1 MSEQNG
7 PNDPNEQPPEGQNP
21 WVRQLMI
28 WGGIF
33 LALLLVVSMFNGGNQ
48 PAGETISYSEFRDRV
63 EAGEVKSV
71 EVSEDSITGVMS
83 EGNEPFTTIPVPGDT
98 QLTQVLAENGV
109 EISAKPADTQGIWLY
124 VLIQSLPFILILG
137 IAFFALRQV
146 QKGGGGGA
154 MGFGKSK
161 AKMLTERQGRVTFE
175 DVAGID
181 EAREELEEIVE
192 FLKDPQRFS
201 KLGGQIP
208 KGALL
213 VGSPGTGKTLLA
225 RAIAGEA
232 GVPFFT
238 ISGSDFVEMFVGVGA
253 SRVRDMFEQA
263 KKNAPCIVFIDE
275 IDAVGRSRGHG
286 LGNSNDER
294 EQTLN
299 QLLVEMDGFEANEG
313 IIIIAATNRPDVL
326 DPALL
331 RPGRFDRQVVVPIPD
346 IDGREKILGVHMKKV
361 PLAPDVNPRT
371 IARGTPGFSG
381 ADLANLVNEAALL
394 AARRNKRLVAMQ
406 EFEDAKDK
414 VMMGAERRSMV
425 MTEDEKKMTA
435 YHEAGHALVSLNE
448 PASDPIHK
456 ATIIPRGRA
465 LGMVMRL
472 PERDSYSY
480 HRDKMHANLAV
491 AMGGRVAEE
500 IIFGHDKVSS
510 GASGDIQYATDLA
523 KNMVTKWGMS
533 DKLGPLQYEQQQEGY
548 LGMGQSARTMGGAET
563 NKLIDSEI
571 KDLVEGGLKRATEIL
586 TEQEDKLHLLAQ
598 ALLEYETLTGD
609 EIDQLMKDGKI
620 DRPDNPTGP
629 IPVSPAHGS
638 AIPKAGKRF
647 GGSGSSDGDEAPQG
661 A

>member
-1 MSEQNG
+1 MSDQNSPPEPEGNG
-7 PNDPNEQPPEGQNP
+7 PNP
-21 WVRQLMI
+21 WVKSLMI

-33 LALLLVVSMFNGGNQ
+33 LALLMVVSLFGGGSSGNGAQ
-48 PAGETISYSEFRDRV
+48 ILYSDFRDKV
-63 EAGEVKSV
+63 AEGSVASVQISETSIVGEMKNGEQFS
-71 EVSEDSITGVMS
+71 
-83 EGNEPFTTIPVPGDT
+83 TIPVTNDT
-98 QLTQVLAENGV
+98 TLPQLLEDNGV
-109 EISAKPADTQGIWLY
+109 RYSGAEAESGNLLLY
-124 VLIQSLPFILILG
+124 ALIQILPFVLILG

-146 QKGGGGGA
+146 QKGGGAGGA

-161 AKMLTERQGRVTFE
+161 AKLLTERQGKVTFD

-263 KKNAPCIVFIDE
+263 KKNAPCILFIDE

-331 RPGRFDRQVVVPIPD
+331 RPGRFDRQVVVPVPD
-346 IDGREKILGVHMKKV
+346 IDGREKILAVHMKKV

-523 KNMVTKWGMS
+523 RNMVTKWGMS
-533 DKLGPLQYEQQQEGY
+533 DKLGPLQYEESQEGY
-548 LGMGQSARTMGGAET
+548 LGMGQTARTMGGAET
-563 NKLIDSEI
+563 NKLIDAEI
-571 KDLVEGGLKRATEIL
+571 KELVEGGLKRATEIL
-586 TEQEDKLHLLAQ
+586 TAQEDKLHLLAQ
-598 ALLEYETLTGD
+598 AMLEYETLTGD

-620 DRPDNPTGP
+620 DRPDEPKGP
-629 IPVSPAHGS
+629 VAVKPVSGVAV
-638 AIPKAGKRF
+638 PKAGRKL
-647 GGSGSSDGDEAPQG
+647 GGGPAPQG

>member
-1 MSEQNG
+1 MSDQNQPQDPQGNG
-7 PNDPNEQPPEGQNP
+7 PNP
-21 WVRQLMI
+21 WVKSLMV
-28 WGGIF
+28 WGGVF
-33 LALLLVVSMFNGGNQ
+33 LALLVVVSVFGNSGQ
-48 PAGETISYSEFRDRV
+48 PAGEAIGYSDFRDRV
-63 EAGEVKSV
+63 AEGSV
-71 EVSEDSITGVMS
+71 RDVQIAEDRISGTLTNGDAFS
-83 EGNEPFTTIPVPGDT
+83 TIPVANDT
-98 QLTQVLAENGV
+98 SLTTLLDENGV
-109 EISAKPADTQGIWLY
+109 SYSGTAKEEMG
-124 VLIQSLPFILILG
+124 VLTYILINSLPFILILG

-146 QKGGGGGA
+146 QKGGGAGGA

-161 AKMLTERQGRVTFE
+161 AKLLTERQGKVTFD

-192 FLKDPQRFS
+192 FLKDPSRFS

-263 KKNAPCIVFIDE
+263 KKNAPCILFIDE

-331 RPGRFDRQVVVPIPD
+331 RPGRFDRQVVVPVPD
-346 IDGREKILGVHMKKV
+346 IEGREKILAVHMKKL

-381 ADLANLVNEAALL
+381 ADLANLCNEAALL

-472 PERDSYSY
+472 PERDNYSY

-523 KNMVTKWGMS
+523 RNMVTKWGMS
-533 DKLGPLQYEQQQEGY
+533 DKLGPLQYEQSQEGY
-548 LGMGQSARTMGGAET
+548 LGMGQTARTMSGSET
-563 NKLIDSEI
+563 NKLIDEEI
-571 KDLVEGGLKRATEIL
+571 KRLVEEGLKRATDIL
-586 TEQEDKLHLLAQ
+586 TDQEDKLHLLAQ
-598 ALLEYETLTGD
+598 AMLEYETLTGT
-609 EIDQLMKDGKI
+609 EIDQLLKDGKL
-620 DRPDNPTGP
+620 DRPDQPKGP
-629 IPVSPAHGS
+629 IAVKPVGGS
-638 AIPKAGKRF
+638 TVPKAGRKF
-647 GGSGSSDGDEAPQG
+647 GGSGEGSPAG

>member
-1 MSEQNG
+1 MRDQNQDQQPDPEGNG
-7 PNDPNEQPPEGQNP
+7 PNP
-21 WVRQLMI
+21 WLKSLLV
-28 WGGIF
+28 WGGVF
-33 LALLLVVSMFNGGNQ
+33 LGLLLVVSMFGNSSGGGGT
-48 PAGETISYSEFRDRV
+48 PLLYSDFKERVAAGD
-63 EAGEVKSV
+63 VKSV
-71 EVSEDSITGVMS
+71 EISDEQITGTTK
-83 EGNEPFTTIPVPGDT
+83 EGEVFSTVPVASDT
-98 QLTQVLAENGV
+98 SLPKLLEDNGV
-109 EISAKPADTQGIWLY
+109 QYSGKEAGSQNILLY
-124 VLIQSLPFILILG
+124 ALINMLPFILILG
-137 IAFFALRQV
+137 IAIFALRQV
-146 QKGGGGGA
+146 QKGGGAGGA

-161 AKMLTERQGRVTFE
+161 AKMLTEKQGRVTFE

-192 FLKDPQRFS
+192 FLKDPSRFS

-331 RPGRFDRQVVVPIPD
+331 RPGRFDRQVVVPVPD
-346 IDGREKILGVHMKKV
+346 IDGREKILAVHMRKL

-381 ADLANLVNEAALL
+381 ADLANLCNEAALL

-435 YHEAGHALVSLNE
+435 YHEAGHALVSINE

-472 PERDSYSY
+472 PERDNYSY

-523 KNMVTKWGMS
+523 RNMVTKWGMS
-533 DKLGPLQYEQQQEGY
+533 DKLGPLQYEQSQEGY
-548 LGMGQSARTMGGAET
+548 LGMGQTARTMGGAET
-563 NKLIDSEI
+563 NKLIDAEI
-571 KDLVEGGLKRATEIL
+571 KELVEGGLKRATDVL

-598 ALLEYETLTGD
+598 ALLEYETLTGE
-609 EIDQLMKDGKI
+609 EIDQLMKGGKI
-620 DRPDNPTGP
+620 DRPDAPTGP
-629 IPVSPAHGS
+629 VAVKPTTGS
-638 AIPKAGKRF
+638 AVPKSGKKF
-647 GGSGSSDGDEAPQG
+647 GGGTAPQAG
-661 A
+661 

>member
-1 MSEQNG
+1 MSDER
-7 PNDPNEQPPEGQNP
+7 DPNEPGNEGPNP
-21 WVRQLMI
+21 WVKSLMI

-33 LALLLVVSMFNGGNQ
+33 LGLLIVVTVFGNNSQ
-48 PAGETISYSEFRDRV
+48 PAGEQIGYSDFRDRV
-63 EAGEVKSV
+63 AEGSV
-71 EVSEDSITGVMS
+71 QSVQIAPDRITGTLKN
-83 EGNEPFTTIPVPGDT
+83 NESFSTVPVATDTDLTTLLD
-98 QLTQVLAENGV
+98 ENGV
-109 EISAKPADTQGIWLY
+109 EYSGQAPEEPNVLLY
-124 VLIQSLPFILILG
+124 ILLNSLPFILILG
-137 IAFFALRQV
+137 IAFFALRQM
-146 QKGGGGGA
+146 QKGGGAGGA

-161 AKMLTERQGRVTFE
+161 AKLLTERHGKVTFE

-263 KKNAPCIVFIDE
+263 KKNAPCILFIDE

-331 RPGRFDRQVVVPIPD
+331 RPGRFDRQVVVPVPD
-346 IDGREKILGVHMKKV
+346 IDGREKILAVHMKKV
-361 PLAPDVNPRT
+361 PLAPDVNART

-394 AARRNKRLVAMQ
+394 AARRKKRLVAMQ

-425 MTEDEKKMTA
+425 MTDDEKKMTA
-435 YHEAGHALVSLNE
+435 YHEAGHAIVAVHE
-448 PASDPIHK
+448 EASDPIHK

-472 PERDSYSY
+472 PERDNYSY

-491 AMGGRVAEE
+491 SMGGRVAEE
-500 IIFGHDKVSS
+500 IIFGYDKVSS
-510 GASGDIQYATDLA
+510 GASSDIQYATDLA
-523 KNMVTKWGMS
+523 RNMVTKWGMS
-533 DKLGPLQYEQQQEGY
+533 DKLGPLQYEASQEGY
-548 LGMGQSARTMGGAET
+548 LGMGQTQRTMGGAET
-563 NKLIDSEI
+563 NKLIDAEI
-571 KDLVEGGLKRATEIL
+571 RELVEGAHKRATQLL
-586 TEQEDKLHLLAQ
+586 TDHEDQLQLLAQ

-609 EIDQLMKDGKI
+609 EIKDLLANGKI
-620 DRPDNPTGP
+620 DRPDEPRGP
-629 IPVSPAHGS
+629 IAVKPVQGATV
-638 AIPKAGKRF
+638 PKAGKKF
-647 GGSGSSDGDEAPQG
+647 GGTGDAAP